1 MAKYKQPKNEKHKAR
16 KDLKDYTGEGTNDC
30 QWDAHGEVLP
40 GPRKD
45 DKFPNKDAKIYKHV
59 ANHKTSG
66 DGPNMVVDLKDS
78 DRIYPIKSMQDGDPK
93 MRDHAKKTF
102 EKNIEDDAKEFIE
115 TLAKRDGGYT
125 SQIKKLT
132 KEQKEKLV
140 REVVRRK
147 VLQFLSEQEDKE
159 KETTDATDAT
169 GEPAETPA
177 EPEAAPATPADPPTP
192 TTTEPIAP
200 ATPAEPEPEAE
211 PEAKSEPEPE
221 AEPETK
227 EDDPD
232 GDGQPGDARISN
244 FVKALEQKPNIVQ
257 QMKTIMSVINKITS
271 DDDKKRK
278 IGKLMLLKRAI
289 DRAVAQI
296 N

>member
-1 MAKYKQPKNEKHKAR
+1 MSKHKQPKNEKHKAR

-45 DKFPNKDAKIYKHV
+45 DKFPNKDGKIYKHV
-59 ANHKTSG
+59 ANHETKG
-66 DGPNMVVDLKDS
+66 DGPKMVVDLKDS
-78 DRIYPIKSMQDGDPK
+78 DRVYPIKSMQDGDPK
-93 MRDHAKKTF
+93 MRDHAKKAF
-102 EKNIEDDAKEFIE
+102 QKNIEADAKEFIE
-115 TLAKRDGGYT
+115 TMSKKDGGYT

-147 VLQFLSEQEDKE
+147 VLQFLSEQQDKE
-159 KETTDATDAT
+159 KETPEPEATA
-169 GEPAETPA
+169 EPEAVPEPPAAPEPETTQEPEAPAEPETPA
-177 EPEAAPATPADPPTP
+177 EPE
-192 TTTEPIAP
+192 EPEA
-200 ATPAEPEPEAE
+200 PAEPETPAPAE
-211 PEAKSEPEPE
+211 
-221 AEPETK
+221 K

-232 GDGQPGDARISN
+232 GDGMPGDARINN

-257 QMKTIMSVINKITS
+257 QMKTIMSVINKITA

-278 IGKLMLLKRAI
+278 TGKLMLLKRAI
-289 DRAVAQI
+289 DRAVAQL

>member
-1 MAKYKQPKNEKHKAR
+1 MSKHKPPKNDKYQPR

-93 MRDHAKKTF
+93 MRDHAKKAF

-159 KETTDATDAT
+159 KETTDAT
-169 GEPAETPA
+169 GEPTDTPA
-177 EPEAAPATPADPPTP
+177 EPEASDTPETPATPEPTP
-192 TTTEPIAP
+192 
-200 ATPAEPEPEAE
+200 EPEPAKEPEPAEE
-211 PEAKSEPEPE
+211 PEAAEEPEK
-221 AEPETK
+221 T

-232 GDGQPGDARISN
+232 GDGQPGDARISK
-244 FVKALEQKPNIVQ
+244 FIQALEQKPNIVQ
-257 QMKTIMSVINKITS
+257 QMKTIMSVINKITA

-278 IGKLMLLKRAI
+278 VGKLMLLKRAI
-289 DRAVAQI
+289 DRAVAQL